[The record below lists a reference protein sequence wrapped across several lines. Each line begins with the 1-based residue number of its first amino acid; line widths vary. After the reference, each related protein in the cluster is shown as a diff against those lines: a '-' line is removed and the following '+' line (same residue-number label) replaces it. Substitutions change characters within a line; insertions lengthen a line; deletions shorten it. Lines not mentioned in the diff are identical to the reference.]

1 MSDKDCGNCDYQ
13 GDFITP
19 QGVECWIDQKV
30 HERGYR
36 CQDFKPH
43 FPGKNQIV
51 RLEQA
56 RAKREEREAKA
67 SDERNRE
74 HAEKMAQKG
83 REHADEIARI
93 NRQHADEIA
102 RMNREHDAKL
112 QEDRM
117 RFDKIRRRGSW
128 WWQTA
133 LVVLG
138 AVLGELLRIAGP
150 LIVKALSR
158 H

>member
-67 SDERNRE
+67 SEERNRE
-74 HAEKMAQKG
+74 FAEKMAEKD
-83 REHADEIARI
+83 RECADKIARI
-93 NRQHADEIA
+93 NR
-102 RMNREHDAKL
+102 EHDEKL
-112 QEDRM
+112 QQKGMAFE
-117 RFDKIRRRGSW
+117 RRQRRTSFW
-128 WWQTA
+128 RQ
-133 LVVLG
+133 VVL
-138 AVLGELLRIAGP
+138 AVFSASLGIAGT
-150 LIVKALSR
+150 LIVQALTK
-158 H
+158 